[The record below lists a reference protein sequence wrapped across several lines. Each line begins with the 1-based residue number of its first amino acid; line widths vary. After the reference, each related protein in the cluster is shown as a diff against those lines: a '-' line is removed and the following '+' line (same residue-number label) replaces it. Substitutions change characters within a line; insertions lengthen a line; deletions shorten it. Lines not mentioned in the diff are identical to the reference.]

1 MRQDWFDIVPAPSQ
15 ASRRGSPPLKVP
27 FGLKAGRMWSPKQ
40 VPPGRDCGCVC
51 PACSAPLVAKAA
63 DSTWRRPHFA
73 HLAETD
79 CRAGYETALHKKA
92 KELLAEHAVVWLP
105 AWDGE
110 PDMPNPPTLADDEGQ
125 WITGTRME
133 LPAREIRLHTVGLE
147 EAQGDYTP
155 DVIGTDD
162 QGELLI
168 EIRVSHAVDALKRR
182 RIQSEGKRLIEIDLS
197 ELPPEALWEE
207 ERLIHHVLKDVSNR
221 AWLSCPEATEAW
233 RAAYRALKAEVAAR
247 NQVIALRKQAEEAR
261 HQALAKAD
269 ADRQANRE
277 RFRAQE
283 RAKYQAELEA
293 LPGLVSVARIE
304 TLLEEYHDRDHREAD
319 LLIAQIPGERLQAA
333 MRECEPNA
341 WLYQVH
347 PALWQAAMY
356 HRFVLGQAMGRQFNQ
371 RDLARWVMQQFGR
384 EETLYTLFRA
394 QYAFRS
400 RVRNAGIHKRRISFW
415 AFTELENRQIPDF
428 YKPINTFVDRL
439 VYLRALERV
448 PELLGEVRIPDAI

>member
-105 AWDGE
+105 AWD
-110 PDMPNPPTLADDEGQ
+110 
-125 WITGTRME
+125 
-133 LPAREIRLHTVGLE
+133 
-147 EAQGDYTP
+147 
-155 DVIGTDD
+155 
-162 QGELLI
+162 GELLI